1 MLIDW
6 ITIQLL
12 GEGEVEQWV
21 QSQTVWKNKHPESR
35 RVHRL
40 LLQFLLLFINLA
52 AAEMRSGEFLCQGV
66 YIL

>member
-35 RVHRL
+35 RV
-40 LLQFLLLFINLA
+40 QITFTIFTPI
-52 AAEMRSGEFLCQGV
+52 
-66 YIL
+66 Y